1 MATLIVIKEKSA
13 LGRNEK
19 EFGYRQ
25 TLWIIRGMKKL
36 ESGLT
41 KTKLCMGINDNS
53 FICKYYETQQKFLKY
68 FALLYKCNK
77 KQKYGFLTVNRNK
90 K

>member
-1 MATLIVIKEKSA
+1 
-13 LGRNEK
+13 
-19 EFGYRQ
+19 
-25 TLWIIRGMKKL
+25 
-36 ESGLT
+36 
-41 KTKLCMGINDNS
+41 MGINDNS

>member
-1 MATLIVIKEKSA
+1 MNSKGHEEARKWV
-13 LGRNEK
+13 N
-19 EFGYRQ
+19 
-25 TLWIIRGMKKL
+25 
-36 ESGLT
+36 

-77 KQKYGFLTVNRNK
+77 KQKYGFLTVNK
-90 K
+90 KKK

>member
-1 MATLIVIKEKSA
+1 
-13 LGRNEK
+13 
-19 EFGYRQ
+19 
-25 TLWIIRGMKKL
+25 MKKL

-77 KQKYGFLTVNRNK
+77 KQKYGFLTVKRK
-90 K
+90 KNFFQKLLLLNYLL